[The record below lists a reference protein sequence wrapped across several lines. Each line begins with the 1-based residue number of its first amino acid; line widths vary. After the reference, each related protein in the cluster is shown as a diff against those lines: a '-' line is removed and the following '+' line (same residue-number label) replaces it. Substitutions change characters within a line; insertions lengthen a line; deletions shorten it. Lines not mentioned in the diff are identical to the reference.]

1 MSVDVSRIGGLW
13 LVYGIPGT
21 GKTLLGGV
29 ADGVIPAVEHGR
41 TVYTNITGLSVCGV
55 AQIAGVP
62 PICCDIR
69 YLETIQDVIAA
80 FDSDE
85 CKNCLF
91 VLDEMKQ
98 FLARD
103 AKANDWLCQ
112 RLNIMRKRS
121 NDFIMIAQVP
131 SYFSSEIREL
141 AKGCTLYKRLYAFG
155 SKSRTREYRFE
166 GGDPVIER
174 GKLVPASYKVR
185 KLDPDLFTVYQ
196 SGLDGLIGVEDNG
209 RVNSFW
215 KSPKAILAYAF
226 ILFVI
231 LMLAFGVFMFF
242 KIKGAVSSVSSSLSG
257 APAVS
262 LPVDSVQTKT
272 KVVNDE
278 KKELCFTWK
287 ICDFETCKTD
297 AGEFPADSWLGDA
310 SGFLLPSGLV
320 PRCSGDELLRFR

>member
-1 MSVDVSRIGGLW
+1 MAVDISRIGGLW

-55 AQIAGVP
+55 AQLADVP

-69 YLETIQDVIAA
+69 YLETVQDVIAA

-141 AKGCTLYKRLYAFG
+141 AKGCTLYKRLYALG
-155 SKSRTREYRFE
+155 SKTRTREYRFD

-185 KLDPDLFTVYQ
+185 KLDPALFTVYQ

-215 KSPKAILAYAF
+215 KSPKAILGY
-226 ILFVI
+226 LFVLFVL
-231 LMLAFGVFMFF
+231 LMVVFGVYMFF
-242 KIKGAVSSVSSSLSG
+242 NIKDSVGTLGDSIVGKKSVSSVDSTQTNKAVHHDVQKTARPCFSS
-257 APAVS
+257 
-262 LPVDSVQTKT
+262 
-272 KVVNDE
+272 
-278 KKELCFTWK
+278 K
-287 ICDFETCKTD
+287 ICDTFVCETD
-297 AGEFPADSWLGDA
+297 AGEFPVSSWSADLG
-310 SGFLLPSGLV
+310 GFLAPTGLV
-320 PRCSGDELLRFR
+320 RRCSGGDVL